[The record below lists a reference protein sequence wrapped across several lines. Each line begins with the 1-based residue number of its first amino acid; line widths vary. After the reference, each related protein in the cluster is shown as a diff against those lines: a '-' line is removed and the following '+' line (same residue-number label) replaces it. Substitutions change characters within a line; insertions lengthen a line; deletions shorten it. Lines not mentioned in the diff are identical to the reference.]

1 MTKVGN
7 LTSDPE
13 LRFSE
18 KGITYCRMRLAVSI
32 PVKPGDWAGE
42 TKTAF
47 YDLTAFGSLAENS
60 AESLAKGMRV
70 FVTGKGEVR
79 TWTGDDG
86 TEHKE
91 KGILADALGP
101 DLRWATAS
109 VTKASS
115 NSRASGKSE
124 ANEGDD
130 NKEEEEEEE
139 EKKKRRRSSDARQC
153 QAVRPLWNRTVRT
166 CQTVGSARPSICRPG
181 PADDGLLPRNRLLR
195 QP

>member
-1 MTKVGN
+1 MRTSTKNNEAKVEAGKKTTGRLVTKVGN

-18 KGITYCRMRLAVSI
+18 KGTPYCRMRLAVSS
-32 PVKPGDWAGE
+32 PVKPGDWGGE

-60 AESLAKGMRV
+60 AESLTKGMRV
-70 FVTGKGEVR
+70 LVTGRAEVR
-79 TWTGDDG
+79 TWAGDDG
-86 TEHKE
+86 AEHKE

-109 VTKASS
+109 VTKTSS

-124 ANEGDD
+124 ANQAYDNGDEKD
-130 NKEEEEEEE
+130 EEEE
-139 EKKKRRRSSDARQC
+139 DF
-153 QAVRPLWNRTVRT
+153 
-166 CQTVGSARPSICRPG
+166 
-181 PADDGLLPRNRLLR
+181 
-195 QP
+195 